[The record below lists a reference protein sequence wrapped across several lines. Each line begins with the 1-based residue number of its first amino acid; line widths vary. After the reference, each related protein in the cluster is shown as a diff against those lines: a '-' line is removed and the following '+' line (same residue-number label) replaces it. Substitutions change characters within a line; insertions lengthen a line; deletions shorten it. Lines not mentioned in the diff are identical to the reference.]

1 MYRVCVIHIDELS
14 KLSDQSLALAN
25 YAKKRTMLDIRCQ
38 KEKKLLLKKLKIKR
52 IPFYMLKL
60 PFGFGS
66 E

>member
-25 YAKKRTMLDIRCQ
+25 YAKKHTMLDIRCQ
-38 KEKKLLLKKLKIKR
+38 KEKKLKIKR

-60 PFGFGS
+60 PFGSGS